1 MHHAVLIYGF
11 QISPSDVQNVYRYFL
26 DNILPDSSG
35 EISFEY
41 FLKYSRASYTDPG
54 IISIRSDVEDDYM
67 YFIGYIFDEYHIIN
81 LSEMCNSKRDESI
94 QQFCH
99 TYDIQEQYG
108 RLYNKVEYY
117 SEED

>member
-11 QISPSDVQNVYRYFL
+11 RISPSDVQNMYRYFL
-26 DNILPDSSG
+26 DNILPDSS
-35 EISFEY
+35 EETSFEY
-41 FLKYSRASYTDPG
+41 FLEYSRASYTNPG

-67 YFIGYIFDEYHIIN
+67 YFIGYIFEEYHLIN
-81 LSEMCNSKRDESI
+81 LSEKNNSTRDQDIED
-94 QQFCH
+94 FCH
-99 TYDIQEQYG
+99 EYDIEEQQG